1 MRKRGFLSIYVL
13 FILLLLSITLN
24 FIFNQSQNNQD
35 SNDDIYN
42 RKKAI
47 YKEESINELIFND
60 EKELIKNLEEVNKIN
75 DNLWHYYKIKYF
87 EQIEEYRCKKI
98 SDTYFSIESISEI
111 GDSKA
116 KLKVLLYLKEKYYL
130 KKEEKIILY
139 EKFDEFYKSLNFR
152 SKKFKEYENKEIKKD
167 KENIF
172 WKIDKDLKI
181 IDEKDKS
188 NEISD
193 EKIQEKNE
201 NNLINEEENY
211 SNKSKA
217 PMRISGIVIIGND
230 LILEND
236 LILDGLLI
244 IKGDIISK
252 NNSKLTIN
260 GQIISENDYTNLV
273 KYSYDKDKSLNY
285 INDIVNPKYI
295 KIKSKKVF

>member
-1 MRKRGFLSIYVL
+1 MKKRGFLSVYVL
-13 FILLLLSITLN
+13 LILVLLSISLS
-24 FIFNQSQNNQD
+24 FIYNQAVNNQD
-35 SNDDIYN
+35 SNKDIYN

-47 YKEESINELIFND
+47 YKEESIYSIIFD
-60 EKELIKNLEEVNKIN
+60 DKENLIKILEEVDKIN
-75 DNLWHYYKIKYF
+75 DHSWHDYDIKYF
-87 EQIEEYRCKKI
+87 NQIEKFRCKKI
-98 SDTYFSIESISEI
+98 SDTYFSINSVNEI
-111 GDSKA
+111 GGSRA
-116 KLKVLLYLKEKYYL
+116 ELQVLLYLKEKYEL
-130 KKEEKIILY
+130 KGEEIIILAD
-139 EKFDEFYKSLNFR
+139 KFDEFYKNIKFKT
-152 SKKFKEYENKEIKKD
+152 KKFKEYENYLIKNDSENTFLKINKNLNIKD
-167 KENIF
+167 KKE
-172 WKIDKDLKI
+172 
-181 IDEKDKS
+181 KS

-193 EKIQEKNE
+193 EKIQGKNE
-201 NNLINEEENY
+201 NNLINEEGNY

-217 PMRISGIVIIGND
+217 PIRISGIVIIGND

-285 INDIVNPKYI
+285 INDIENPKYI

>member
-13 FILLLLSITLN
+13 FILLLLSITLS

-47 YKEESINELIFND
+47 YKEESIYELIFDD

-75 DNLWHYYKIKYF
+75 DNLWHHYKIKYF

-167 KENIF
+167 KENI
-172 WKIDKDLKI
+172 
-181 IDEKDKS
+181 
-188 NEISD
+188 
-193 EKIQEKNE
+193 
-201 NNLINEEENY
+201 
-211 SNKSKA
+211 
-217 PMRISGIVIIGND
+217 
-230 LILEND
+230 
-236 LILDGLLI
+236 
-244 IKGDIISK
+244 
-252 NNSKLTIN
+252 
-260 GQIISENDYTNLV
+260 
-273 KYSYDKDKSLNY
+273 
-285 INDIVNPKYI
+285 
-295 KIKSKKVF
+295 

>member
-13 FILLLLSITLN
+13 FILLLLSITLS

-47 YKEESINELIFND
+47 YKEESIYELIFDD

-111 GDSKA
+111 VDSNA
-116 KLKVLLYLKEKYYL
+116 KLKVLLYLKEKYDL
-130 KKEEKIILY
+130 KKEEKIILF
-139 EKFDEFYKSLNFR
+139 EKFDEFYKNL
-152 SKKFKEYENKEIKKD
+152 KFKSNKFKKYENYEIKKD
-167 KENIF
+167 YEHVY
-172 WKIDKDLKI
+172 WKINKDLKI

-201 NNLINEEENY
+201 SNLKNKEENY

-217 PMRISGIVIIGND
+217 PIRISGIVIIGND

-252 NNSKLTIN
+252 NNSKLIIN
-260 GQIISENDYTNLV
+260 GQIISENDYNNLV

-285 INDIVNPKYI
+285 INDIENPKYI